1 LVWFSNHQRIVHAN
15 PRSVHWLKQIEVIF
29 YRQFTIQRKSHTLMK
44 DSIYEAFVTASLV
57 FAATA
62 AAHGQSACFDTAM
75 NLNLVG
81 QHFYQTLN

>member
-1 LVWFSNHQRIVHAN
+1 
-15 PRSVHWLKQIEVIF
+15 
-29 YRQFTIQRKSHTLMK
+29 MK